1 MIAFYDDPV
10 TGERKISI
18 VILFYSRREGDSF
31 HLEKLH
37 MTEKESPIEIVEM
50 EMEMSRFLKKGVTK
64 ITRDGK
70 WGLCISQKW
79 GGAIFLKDS

>member
-10 TGERKISI
+10 TGERKILLAK
-18 VILFYSRREGDSF
+18 LFDTRREGDSF

-64 ITRDGK
+64 ITRDGT
-70 WGLCISQKW
+70 WGLCITQKW
-79 GGAIFLKDS
+79 CGTIFLKES

>member
-1 MIAFYDDPV
+1 
-10 TGERKISI
+10 
-18 VILFYSRREGDSF
+18 
-31 HLEKLH
+31 

-70 WGLCISQKW
+70 WGLCITQKW
-79 GGAIFLKDS
+79 GGTIFLKDS

>member
-1 MIAFYDDPV
+1 MFLV
-10 TGERKISI
+10 K
-18 VILFYSRREGDSF
+18 LFDIRREGDNF

-50 EMEMSRFLKKGVTK
+50 EMEMSRFLKKGITK

-70 WGLCISQKW
+70 WGLCITQS
-79 GGAIFLKDS
+79 GVGPYF